1 MKKKEFWAGMA
12 TMLLLISMIMTVSAM
27 TGTVNQELIYNNI
40 GITLNGKQLNLIDA
54 NGNSVE
60 PFMFNGTNYLPVR
73 AISEALGLDVGW
85 DAATS
90 TIILTSKSDNQ
101 DQTTPTIPNTSYSRI
116 NPAPIG
122 TKQQVTVKQYWGS
135 YTATVEI
142 IDAFRGDIAWAKIRE
157 SNKYNSAPTASREY
171 ILAAIRITIDSVST
185 DRAISISKY
194 DFTAFDSQNAEYE
207 LVSTVNPKPNLSGDI
222 YAGGTLEGWVSFVV
236 DTDDETPKV
245 VYGADSNGSGGIW
258 FSLVH

>member
-1 MKKKEFWAGMA
+1 MKKKEFWTGMA
-12 TMLLLISMIMTVSAM
+12 TMLLLISMIMTMSAM
-27 TGTVNQELIYNNI
+27 TGTVNQELTYNNI
-40 GITLNGKQLNLIDA
+40 GITLNGKKLNLVDA

-73 AISEALGLDVGW
+73 AISEALGLEVRW

-90 TIILTSKSDNQ
+90 TIVLTSKSDNQ
-101 DQTTPTIPNTSYSRI
+101 NPTTPSTSYSRT

-122 TKQQVTVKQYWGS
+122 TKQQVTVNQYWGS

-142 IDAFRGDIAWAKIRE
+142 IDAFRGDVAWAKIRE
-157 SNKYNSAPTASREY
+157 ANRYNSAPTSSREY
-171 ILAAIRITIDSVST
+171 ILAGIRITIDSVST
-185 DRAISISKY
+185 DRAISVSKY

-207 LVSTVNPKPNLSGDI
+207 RVSTVNPKPNLSGDI

-236 DTDDETPKV
+236 DTDDEAPKI

-258 FSLVH
+258 FSLVD